1 MAEKTTC
8 ITTEIL
14 KRHPE
19 LAPKWMRMKR
29 ATESDYPELVQ
40 FFMDNGLE
48 YGDEDK
54 YDTDTDEVASYKVMY
69 GDELAG
75 AVCLAKR
82 DGEFIIDGIA
92 VKEEYR
98 KKKLGKLLLDK
109 AISTA
114 KELGATSIYL
124 NARAPKF
131 YEAYGFKAVKANEAP
146 FFYECLDCDQY
157 GKTCHPEIMKY
168 VIK

>member
-1 MAEKTTC
+1 M
-8 ITTEIL
+8 
-14 KRHPE
+14 RPD
-19 LAPKWMRMKR
+19 LAPKWMRLKR
-29 ATESDYPELVQ
+29 ATEDEYPELVQ

-54 YDTDTDEVASYKVMY
+54 YDTDTDTIATYKVVY

-75 AVCLAKR
+75 AVCLGKR

-98 KKKLGKLLLDK
+98 KNKLGKMLLDK

-114 KELGATSIYL
+114 KDEGADSIYL
-124 NARAPKF
+124 NARAPGF
-131 YEAYGFKAVKANEAP
+131 YKRYGFKTVEADKAP
-146 FFYECLDCDQY
+146 FFYECLDCEQY

-168 VIK
+168 DIK